1 MDHQNGGAVTELET
15 AQEEDPNSPQIRY
28 YYGRVLY
35 TVGRYQKAAD
45 QFLAC
50 LKLRPN
56 YPGALGNLG
65 LCYEALQNYPKAVE
79 TYKAAIHYEKAK
91 QGPEDAE
98 PFAYYAVL
106 LAQLGQDDDALAVL
120 REALGASAKSFRTN
134 YERLEVKGP
143 AGGARILIVA

>member
-79 TYKAAIHYEKAK
+79 TYKAAIHFEQAI
-91 QGPEDAE
+91 QGSDDAE
-98 PFAYYAVL
+98 LLVYYLIL
-106 LAQLGQDDDALAVL
+106 LTRLVQDD
-120 REALGASAKSFRTN
+120 
-134 YERLEVKGP
+134 
-143 AGGARILIVA
+143 

>member
-1 MDHQNGGAVTELET
+1 MDHQNGGAVTELKT
-15 AQEEDPNSPQIRY
+15 AQEEYLNSPQIRY

-35 TVGRYQKAAD
+35 TVRRYQKAAD

-79 TYKAAIHYEKAK
+79 TYRSEEHTSELQSPCNIVCRLLLEKK
-91 QGPEDAE
+91 
-98 PFAYYAVL
+98 
-106 LAQLGQDDDALAVL
+106 
-120 REALGASAKSFRTN
+120 KSQCE
-134 YERLEVKGP
+134 Y
-143 AGGARILIVA
+143 